1 MTHLKKEK
9 ERQHFNDYNVFFMTA
24 CSQVC
29 AAKDQWL
36 EDLPPGGWHGGHR
49 RYGERVE
56 QEAARGDGGGDGDGD
71 GGGDSDYVGC
81 DGGDSNDS
89 NCLFQ
94 TGRRLEEAANSE
106 VGKELG
112 KVETSHSI

>member
-1 MTHLKKEK
+1 
-9 ERQHFNDYNVFFMTA
+9 MTA
-24 CSQVC
+24 CLQVC
-29 AAKDQWL
+29 AAKDQWV

-56 QEAARGDGGGDGDGD
+56 QEAAGGDGDDNDDDDHGD
-71 GGGDSDYVGC
+71 GDDDHGDGD
-81 DGGDSNDS
+81 DDSND
-89 NCLFQ
+89 NHCLFQ

-112 KVETSHSI
+112 KVETSHSK

>member
-1 MTHLKKEK
+1 M
-9 ERQHFNDYNVFFMTA
+9 DYNVFFMTA

-56 QEAARGDGGGDGDGD
+56 QEAARGDGGGDGDDSDHGD
-71 GGGDSDYVGC
+71 GDD
-81 DGGDSNDS
+81 DSND
-89 NCLFQ
+89 NHCLFQ

-112 KVETSHSI
+112 KVETSHSK